1 VIGLNSF
8 LLSAKRN
15 SNDYYTSSSD
25 EDMSVDSED
34 DELDDEDD
42 DRSVMSD
49 GLAPGA
55 QERFPNPAFRDL
67 NNNIRNNNPNN
78 NAAVN
83 KINTV
88 EENITNLS
96 GLKIYPDSLK
106 NITRIK
112 IKESMSIYNPVSAEK
127 LPNLPESLR
136 RFIVFQ
142 DEIDLIKKL
151 TQDEIPKEYIRK

>member
-1 VIGLNSF
+1 
-8 LLSAKRN
+8 
-15 SNDYYTSSSD
+15 
-25 EDMSVDSED
+25 MSVDSDDVEFD
-34 DELDDEDD
+34 DEFDDG
-42 DRSVMSD
+42 SVMSD
-49 GLAPGA
+49 DFATGA
-55 QERFPNPAFRDL
+55 QERFVNPAIRDL

-96 GLKIYPDSLK
+96 GLKVYPDSLK

-112 IKESMSIYNPVSAEK
+112 IKESMSIYNRASAEK
-127 LPNLPESLR
+127 LPNLPESLK

-151 TQDEIPKEYIRK
+151 TQDEILKENIRK

>member
-1 VIGLNSF
+1 
-8 LLSAKRN
+8 
-15 SNDYYTSSSD
+15 
-25 EDMSVDSED
+25 MSVDSDDVEFD
-34 DELDDEDD
+34 DEFDDG
-42 DRSVMSD
+42 SVMSD
-49 GLAPGA
+49 DFATGA
-55 QERFPNPAFRDL
+55 QERFVNPAIRDL
-67 NNNIRNNNPNN
+67 NNNTRNNNPNN

-96 GLKIYPDSLK
+96 GLKVYPDTLK

-112 IKESMSIYNPVSAEK
+112 IKESIKEYNRASAEK
-127 LPNLPESLR
+127 LPNLPESLK

-151 TQDEIPKEYIRK
+151 THDEILKENIRK